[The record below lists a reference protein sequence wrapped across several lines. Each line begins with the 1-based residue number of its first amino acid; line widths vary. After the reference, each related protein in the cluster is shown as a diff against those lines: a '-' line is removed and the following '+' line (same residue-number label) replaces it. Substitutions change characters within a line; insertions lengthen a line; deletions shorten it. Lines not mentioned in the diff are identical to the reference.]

1 MTLIDQRI
9 LIPAPIQ
16 TVWQIVADHHQLPQ
30 WRSDVTTVSILTT
43 KSDTVGT
50 RRRITPKG
58 SRKDVIEE
66 ITAWYAG
73 VGYEYHLIQGS
84 TYKNFISRVRLQS
97 TPDGTIVQWTI
108 AFDVGGLLKRFFT
121 GRRRRKRLENITAT
135 SLRQLRRHIERLG
148 ITLDQKYRDKRI
160 IQKAPDAQYRA
171 EYGAKLFAQ
180 TEQTPPTEQH
190 PSITQTL
197 ADEEPPIRI
206 DDTPSVPKVPPP
218 SFIAE
223 ALTTSLASDADETVK
238 EPEPSVSQEDTKP
251 TSPFV
256 LDTEA
261 KSAENKLEAP
271 SDEMSSLTSK
281 VDSTSVNG
289 KVATKPKR
297 PDGLDKT
304 IAEEST
310 TKLADENT
318 DPSQQKV
325 RSDLP
330 PPTAKRDTG
339 EISIWD
345 AFGVNRPKDELT
357 ATIDELL
364 KTPDTD
370 RPTKS
375 GKSSSESDSSSASTQ
390 ATSSEHPSLD
400 EWLAANEPPLP
411 SSASESVRTL
421 ARPPRK
427 TVRGLRRLQKQ
438 SRHAVRR
445 PKRPTDDQ
453 NVE

>member
-16 TVWQIVADHHQLPQ
+16 TVWLIVADHHQLPQ
-30 WRSDVTTVSILTT
+30 WRSDVTTVSLLST

-50 RRRITPKG
+50 RRRITPTG
-58 SRKDVIEE
+58 SHKDIIEE

-84 TYKNFISRVRLQS
+84 TFKNFVSRVRLQS

-108 AFDVGGLLKRFFT
+108 AFEVGGLLKRVLT

-135 SLRQLRRHIERLG
+135 SLRQLRRHIEQLG
-148 ITLDQKYRDKRI
+148 VKLDQNYRDKRS
-160 IQKAPDAQYRA
+160 IQKAPDAQHRA
-171 EYGAKLFAQ
+171 EYGAKLAAQIEPQSPSIGAQ
-180 TEQTPPTEQH
+180 TSDQ
-190 PSITQTL
+190 L
-197 ADEEPPIRI
+197 ARSLAAEEPPIRL

-218 SFIAE
+218 SFITE
-223 ALTTSLASDADETVK
+223 ALSVNVDEEVSQDFA
-238 EPEPSVSQEDTKP
+238 PPISQEDTKP
-251 TSPFV
+251 TSPV
-256 LDTEA
+256 ILTDSSAPIEPIVAPQQSKIEDTPLTDPVIENV
-261 KSAENKLEAP
+261 SANH
-271 SDEMSSLTSK
+271 K
-281 VDSTSVNG
+281 VD
-289 KVATKPKR
+289 TKPKR
-297 PDGLDKT
+297 PADIDR
-304 IAEEST
+304 AST
-310 TKLADENT
+310 KKSSKKLALEDT
-318 DPSQQKV
+318 DPSKKTI

-364 KTPDTD
+364 KTPDEKDTSAEAVD
-370 RPTKS
+370 H
-375 GKSSSESDSSSASTQ
+375 SDSKKT
-390 ATSSEHPSLD
+390 EHLSLD

-411 SSASESVRTL
+411 TSASGSVRTL

-427 TVRGLRRLQKQ
+427 TARGLRRSQKQ
-438 SRHAVRR
+438 MRHSVRR
-445 PKRPTDDQ
+445 PKRPIDPKNPDQ
-453 NVE
+453 K

>member
-16 TVWQIVADHHQLPQ
+16 TVWQIIADHHQLPQ
-30 WRSDVTTVSILTT
+30 WRSDVTTVSILST

-50 RRRITPKG
+50 RRRITPTG
-58 SRKDVIEE
+58 SHKDIIEE

-84 TYKNFISRVRLQS
+84 TFKNFISRVRLQS

-108 AFDVGGLLKRFFT
+108 AFDIGGPLKRILS

-135 SLRQLRRHIERLG
+135 SLRQLRRHVEQLG
-148 ITLDQKYRDKRI
+148 ITLDQNYRDRRS

-171 EYGAKLFAQ
+171 EYGAKLSAQ
-180 TEQTPPTEQH
+180 GEQAPPVAQ
-190 PSITQTL
+190 SKRDSLAQTL
-197 ADEEPPIRI
+197 AAEEPPVHI

-218 SFIAE
+218 SFITE
-223 ALTTSLASDADETVK
+223 ALTTPLADEPDDGIPVS
-238 EPEPSVSQEDTKP
+238 EPPISQEDTKP
-251 TSPFV
+251 TSPV
-256 LDTEA
+256 ILDAEPQDATSIEA
-261 KSAENKLEAP
+261 AVDKIPDDITSQHVEN
-271 SDEMSSLTSK
+271 
-281 VDSTSVNG
+281 SVNG

-297 PDGLDKT
+297 PSGLDKK
-304 IAEEST
+304 IAKDST
-310 TKLADENT
+310 AKLADEDT
-318 DPSQQKV
+318 DPSRRSI

-364 KTPDTD
+364 KTSDGEDPVNHNNTVDDSVSST
-370 RPTKS
+370 
-375 GKSSSESDSSSASTQ
+375 SSSTNF
-390 ATSSEHPSLD
+390 SLD
-400 EWLAANEPPLP
+400 EWLAMTEPPLP

-427 TVRGLRRLQKQ
+427 ATRGLRRIQKQ
-438 SRHAVRR
+438 SRHSVRR
-445 PKRPTDDQ
+445 PKRPTDEDT
-453 NVE
+453 E